1 MASKFGD
8 CAYKEFIGLCAQRRL
23 TDIDRTRW
31 VDLFERAAGAAGKR
45 LNPQEE
51 ATLIAFITEARKS
64 LLTKSASA

>member
-45 LNPQEE
+45 LTP
-51 ATLIAFITEARKS
+51 RKRPR
-64 LLTKSASA
+64 

>member
-31 VDLFERAAGAAGKR
+31 VDLFERAAGAAGQR

-51 ATLIAFITEARKS
+51 ATLIAFITEARKVS
-64 LLTKSASA
+64 TN